1 MSIPLWRQNH
11 NVRKIDQIQKGN
23 KIMSPTL
30 VTEGNDVNQA
40 ISTLLPHSSPGVL
53 PHILGQMFG
62 AGAERTEVGVFILSP
77 TDFRVN
83 TSVSPDTQHI
93 FDMFISCVRRQSLT
107 VCIFTLTFQS
117 VFTVI

>member
-1 MSIPLWRQNH
+1 
-11 NVRKIDQIQKGN
+11 
-23 KIMSPTL
+23 MSPTL

-83 TSVSPDTQHI
+83 TSVSPATQHI
-93 FDMFISCVRRQSLT
+93 LI
-107 VCIFTLTFQS
+107 
-117 VFTVI
+117 